1 VKNKISSILS
11 NFKLEIDAV
20 QPFEV
25 LVVPQ
30 NKAIIEEQYTILQ
43 RSLTEANS

>member
-1 VKNKISSILS
+1 VKNKISNILS

-20 QPFEV
+20 HPFEV
-25 LVVPQ
+25 VVVPQ

-43 RSLTEANS
+43 RSLTETNS